1 MIPIGIWG
9 VKAGFN
15 PVLFMLDYAKT
26 GQLNIPSWLHP
37 LILLACI
44 SLVNY
49 LTWVSAAL
57 ITALVLIR
65 KFIKETHES

>member
-1 MIPIGIWG
+1 
-9 VKAGFN
+9 
-15 PVLFMLDYAKT
+15 MLDYAKT